1 MGLQIYFF
9 PEQFSQ
15 IRFDATQYAIL
26 AAFIAFNI
34 LFDYATIIQTK
45 IFIEASLTAK
55 SVFRAV
61 VFIGSDLLVTM
72 NTFILSYALFI
83 LLVVQVFV
91 ADTKAASIILLDAS
105 KAQEID
111 PPTPQRF
118 LSEYAGR
125 AFVDRIRFDGQIS
138 GALMPSRDQ
147 GQAEQTFAL
156 YYSTFDPQDAQIQ
169 AAVLA
174 NLTNLN
180 LTDMDVEEVQDEQTI
195 EEYKETLLGTRSEL
209 QRAVY
214 ADAEEGTLYL
224 FSFGVDGSVVRNGSL
239 QAAFTAS
246 FYLTDQLEDGFPISL
261 LGPME
266 LPSLNSLIED
276 TVGTPITD
284 FPTAICFD
292 NNAPVGRFQISQRTV
307 DLLERCTDFILFQ
320 FIWQGAFDRELALV
334 GRDTDGYKVPFN
346 TLLITS
352 ILPTAFF
359 YVAIMLLAIA
369 TVCYSKLIKGTK
381 RVKKFFLRAPLA
393 ISGFIFGIVLSLTG
407 VI

>member
-1 MGLQIYFF
+1 
-9 PEQFSQ
+9 
-15 IRFDATQYAIL
+15 
-26 AAFIAFNI
+26 
-34 LFDYATIIQTK
+34 
-45 IFIEASLTAK
+45 
-55 SVFRAV
+55 
-61 VFIGSDLLVTM
+61 M
-72 NTFILSYALFI
+72 NTFILSYAFFI

-91 ADTKAASIILLDAS
+91 AETKTASIILSDAS
-105 KAQEID
+105 EAQEID
-111 PPTPQRF
+111 PPTQQRF

-125 AFVDRIRFDGQIS
+125 AFVDRIKFDGFIS

-147 GQAEQTFAL
+147 GQAEKTIVF
-156 YYSTFDPQDAQIQ
+156 YYSTFDPQEAQIQ

-180 LTDMDVEEVQDEQTI
+180 LTEIDVEGVQDEQKI
-195 EEYKETLLGTRSEL
+195 QEYKETLLGTRSEL
-209 QRAVY
+209 ERALD
-214 ADAEEGTLYL
+214 ADAEDGALYL

-239 QAAFTAS
+239 EAAFTAS
-246 FYLTDQLEDGFPISL
+246 FYLTDQLEDAFPISL

-266 LPSLNSLIED
+266 LPSLNSLIAD
-276 TVGTPITD
+276 TVGAPISD
-284 FPTAICFD
+284 LATAICFD
-292 NNAPVGRFQISQRTV
+292 NKTPVGRLQISQRNA

-320 FIWQGAFDRELALV
+320 SIWQGAFDKDLALI

-393 ISGFIFGIVLSLTG
+393 ISGFILGTVLSLTG